1 MKLCIFQAANTSGG
15 MSGLGLV
22 EGEEVLDLRK
32 VAPHLSP
39 NPVDILGA
47 GAAGREAIEKAAKTA
62 PRLKLSAVSLKA
74 PVWRPNKMMGIG
86 LNYRDHAKETGRD
99 PPTTQMWFN
108 KQTTCLHDPFAP
120 VSMPSVSKAL
130 DYEVELVVVI
140 AKRGRHVPKER
151 AMEIVGGFMTGCDY
165 SVRDWQRATQTM
177 IMGKGFD
184 THGPVGPW
192 ITTPDEV
199 GDLSSL
205 KLKCWVNG
213 ELRQNGVAGD
223 MIFGVAEQIEHLTK
237 AFALE
242 PGDLLFTGTP
252 AGVGAGFDPP
262 KFVKVGDIVKVEVE
276 RLGAIEAKIVQET
289 AETRIG

>member
-1 MKLCIFQAANTSGG
+1 MKLCCFEGPDGA
-15 MSGLGLV
+15 GLGLV
-22 EGEEVLDLRK
+22 LGEEIADIRR

-39 NPVDILGA
+39 NPVDILAA
-47 GAAGREAIEKAAKTA
+47 GPAGREAVEMAAKTA
-62 PRLKLSAVSLKA
+62 PRLARDKVVLRR
-74 PVWRPNKMMGIG
+74 PVPVRPGKILGIG
-86 LNYRDHAKETGRD
+86 LNYHDHAKETGREA
-99 PPTTQMWFN
+99 PSTQMWFN
-108 KQTTCLHDPFAP
+108 KQASCIHDPFAP
-120 VSMPSVSKAL
+120 VLMPSVSKAL
-130 DYEVELVVVI
+130 DYEVELVVLI

-151 AMEIVGGFMTGCDY
+151 AHEIIGGYMTGCDY

-192 ITTPDEV
+192 ITTPDEA
-199 GDLSSL
+199 GDIKSL

-213 ELRQNGVAGD
+213 ELRQDSTAGD
-223 MIFGVAEQIEHLTK
+223 MIFDVPAQIEHLTK

-252 AGVGAGFDPP
+252 AGVGAGYTPP
-262 KFVKVGDIVKVEVE
+262 KYLSVGDHVKVEID
-276 RLGAIEAKIVQET
+276 RLGAIESVIAQEV

>member
-1 MKLCIFQAANTSGG
+1 MRLCRFEYGSEA
-15 MSGLGLV
+15 GLGAV
-22 EGEEVLDLRK
+22 IGDEVADLRK
-32 VAPHLSP
+32 AAPLLSL
-39 NPVDILGA
+39 NPVDIL
-47 GAAGREAIEKAAKTA
+47 AAGPDGLQAAARAARTA
-62 PRLKLSAVSLKA
+62 PRLALGDVRLNA
-74 PVWRPNKMMGIG
+74 PVGRPGKILGIG
-86 LNYRDHAKETGRD
+86 LNYRDHARETGRE

-108 KQTTCLHDPFAP
+108 KQTTCLNGPFDPVQMPA
-120 VSMPSVSKAL
+120 VSTAL

-140 AKRGRHVPKER
+140 GKRGRHVPRER
-151 AMEIVGGFMTGCDY
+151 ALEIVGGYMTGCDY

-192 ITTPDEV
+192 ITTPDDA
-199 GDLSSL
+199 GDTASL

-213 ELRQNGVAGD
+213 DLRQDGTAGD
-223 MIFGVAEQIEHLTK
+223 MIFDVAAQIEHLTK

-252 AGVGAGFDPP
+252 AGVGAAHTPP
-262 KFVKVGDIVKVEVE
+262 KFLKVGDKVCVEVD
-276 RLGAIEAKIVQET
+276 RLGAIETTIVQER

>member
-1 MKLCIFQAANTSGG
+1 MKLCSFQAAGG
-15 MSGLGLV
+15 TGIGLI
-22 EGEEVLDLRK
+22 EGDEVVDLRK
-32 VAPHLSP
+32 AAPHLSL
-39 NPVDILGA
+39 NPVDILAA
-47 GAAGREAIEKAAKTA
+47 GQAGREAVEKAAKVA
-62 PRLKLSAVSLKA
+62 PRIKLSGVTLKA
-74 PVWRPNKMMGIG
+74 PVWRPNKMLGIG
-86 LNYRDHAKETGRD
+86 LNYRDHAKETGRE

-120 VSMPSVSKAL
+120 VLMPAVSTAL

-151 AMEIVGGFMTGCDY
+151 ALDIVGGYMTGCDY

-192 ITTPDEV
+192 ITTPDEA
-199 GDLSSL
+199 GDLSKL
-205 KLKCWVNG
+205 KLKCWVND
-213 ELRQNGVAGD
+213 ELRQDGIAGD
-223 MIFGVAEQIEHLTK
+223 MIFGVAEQVEHLTK

-252 AGVGAGFDPP
+252 AGVGAAYTPP
-262 KFVKVGDIVKVEVE
+262 KYVHVGDRVKVEVVG
-276 RLGAIEAKIVQET
+276 LGAIEAVIAQET